1 VCGWD
6 DVELEPSGRERE
18 RGRGRGRARRVRV
31 RARARARDAFY
42 IIYPRYVWCASGAR
56 ACAMVNRRDVHAGS
70 HDHDSGSAARHG
82 AHKSSLG
89 SPKSI
94 VSATM
99 GVKSSS
105 SIDRGNGN
113 TS

>member
-1 VCGWD
+1 M
-6 DVELEPSGRERE
+6 GRR
-18 RGRGRGRARRVRV
+18 RARAVGTGTGTGKGT
-31 RARARARDAFY
+31 RARETCARARDAFY

>member
-1 VCGWD
+1 MTWSSSRRDGNGNGNGNADVCAR
-6 DVELEPSGRERE
+6 DVCVC
-18 RGRGRGRARRVRV
+18 AC
-31 RARARARDAFY
+31 ARDAHY
-42 IIYPRYVWCASGAR
+42 IIYPCYVWCVSAMR
-56 ACAMVNRRDVHAGS
+56 AWAMVNRRDVHAGS
-70 HDHDSGSAARHG
+70 HDHDSGSSARHG